1 MKKAFTLV
9 HVLIAIAL
17 LAVIISAL
25 CGCTRIEQTRKQLQ
39 GEFTGIPRRIEL
51 YSFNGEK
58 LKEYQGNQTL
68 IDFKENNTIILVD
81 GKRVIATNVIVI
93 SEEIQ

>member
-17 LAVIISAL
+17 LAAIISAL

-58 LKEYQGNQTL
+58 LKES
-68 IDFKENNTIILVD
+68 KEN
-81 GKRVIATNVIVI
+81 KRLST
-93 SEEIQ
+93 SKRTTLLF